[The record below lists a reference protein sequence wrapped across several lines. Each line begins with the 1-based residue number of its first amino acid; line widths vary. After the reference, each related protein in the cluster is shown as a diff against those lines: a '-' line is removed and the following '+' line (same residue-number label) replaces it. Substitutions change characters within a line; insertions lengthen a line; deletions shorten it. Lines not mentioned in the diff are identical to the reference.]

1 MNLWSFLRDRV
12 LYIALYAGFGVVTV
26 AIIELDLF
34 FSGTTLRVAN
44 VLYLWLLGLVGLAGF
59 LLVDYRKHVAFA
71 KRLESIS
78 ADEPLDRLGFLA
90 EPRTLEQRVFANAW
104 ASLYAR
110 LRAEL
115 IEERNRG
122 RHNVELVSQWAHH
135 MKSPVSVIDLELQRA
150 SQMDMSAEL
159 AEVVLSVGEE
169 NQRLNNSIQM
179 LLNMVRLEDFA
190 ADFASEQVDL
200 LALVRQLIN
209 DNRRMFITHRVFPK
223 VLLDEGD
230 TSGWSCAVSDS
241 KWLRFAI
248 QQVISN
254 AIKYSS
260 RVASRAVYDTPAAD
274 NGGRGSDRCEGHS
287 VHTVSDTPATD
298 DGAIG
303 AAANAAATDGR
314 DTSAGDD
321 EVTFSRRKG
330 EPDGEVTFSC
340 RKGETDGE
348 VVLEIADNGI
358 GIAAEDLGRVFDPFF
373 TGANGRA
380 FPQSTGMGLYLARQA
395 CLRLGH
401 RISIESRPGAG
412 TRVSIAFPAD
422 QTIFAGV
429 NASVA
434 QTGR

>member
-34 FSGTTLRVAN
+34 FSGATLRVAN

-230 TSGWSCAVSDS
+230 TAGWSRVVSDS

-260 RVASRAVYDTPAAD
+260 RATSLGVNSTY
-274 NGGRGSDRCEGHS
+274 
-287 VHTVSDTPATD
+287 ATD
-298 DGAIG
+298 DGISG
-303 AAANAAATDGR
+303 ALAMDGR
-314 DTSAGDD
+314 DTSSG
-321 EVTFSRRKG
+321 
-330 EPDGEVTFSC
+330 DGEVTLSC
-340 RKGETDGE
+340 RKGEPDGE